1 MQSAATN
8 TIKGTRFATAH
19 LHVGQTFLSAAIHNL
34 TISFIPHK
42 TYHRRITKHHM
53 ATAATLNAAPTTR
66 TPWYKDAILYQVH
79 VRAFRDGNNDG
90 IGDFRGLTSRL
101 DYIQDLG
108 VTAIW
113 LQPFFPSPL
122 KDDGYDIADY
132 MNVNPQYGTLDDFK
146 EFLDEAHR
154 RDLKIVSEMVMN
166 HTSDQHA
173 WFQRARRAPAGSDLR
188 NWYVWNDTPN
198 KYPEVRII
206 FQDYELSNWC
216 WDPLAGA
223 YYWHRFFSH
232 QPDLNFDHPAVREAM
247 LRVVDFWLGM
257 GIDGMRLDAIP
268 YLYEREGT
276 NGENLPETHAFL
288 REVRAHID
296 NNYFDRMLLAEANQW
311 PEDAAAYFG
320 NGDECHMN
328 FHFPVMPR
336 LFMAVEREDR
346 SPIIDILE
354 QTPAPPDGCQWATFL
369 RNHDELTLEMVTD
382 EERDYM
388 YRTFAVDAKARINL
402 GIRRRLAPLMGNDRR
417 KIELMNA
424 LLLSLPG
431 TPILY
436 YGDEIEMGDNY
447 YLGDRNGVRTP
458 MQWTA
463 DRNAGFS
470 RANPQSLYLPVI
482 IDPEYH
488 YEMRNVEVQNANPHS
503 LLWWTRRILDVR
515 KQYNAFGRGTFEAL
529 SSTNSKVFTFLR
541 QWENETILV
550 VANLARVAQHV
561 ELDLSRFAG
570 QTPVELFGQT
580 KFPTI
585 GEQPYVL
592 SLGPHG
598 FYWFCINCDE
608 EPPAE
613 YPQVDLPTYHARA
626 GWTELFTGAGHKL
639 FCAALESYLRRQRW
653 FAAKAPILQRVDL
666 IDTFDL
672 ETFTAEPPLRLVFAR
687 VAYSE
692 GEPDTYVVPVTLL
705 AEDSAA
711 KQLET
716 HPHSGIVR
724 IDTSFDS
731 KHLTLCEATWSD
743 RLWPNLLATIAD
755 GMQLRGEHGALTG
768 VRTNAFASL
777 AEGWTNRGSHATPT
791 GSHHNTSVAFD
802 DRFLLKLFRR
812 VSPGPNPELEVGRA
826 LTSHQSPPSIARLA
840 GAIEYHGDAGTHIS
854 IAALHE
860 YVAHISDAKALTHD
874 ELARYFE
881 RVQALQAS
889 APADS
894 PESDSASKSPPHE
907 SASLVDLAHS
917 ELPTLAQEMIGG
929 YLHHAE
935 LLGQRLGEL
944 HLALATADGPAFTP
958 EPFSRLYQRS
968 LYQSMRNQM
977 RTTFDLLRSRRR
989 RLSESAQARADRLLA
1004 QQITLVEEFGKLTSN
1019 VFQADRIR
1027 CHGDLHL
1034 AEVLYT
1040 GKDFVFIDFEGDS
1053 RRPVSERRIKT
1064 SPLRDVAGILRSF
1077 HYAAYKA
1084 TIGEGSAHIVLHA
1097 EPAITDWAR
1106 FWSNWVQASFLRS
1119 YLETAQSG
1127 NFLPPKVEQLE
1138 TLLTAYLLERAM
1150 KELRYE
1156 LKHRPNLIDIPLEGL
1171 LQLL

>member
-1 MQSAATN
+1 MATVEVTPHKSNEVQSAT
-8 TIKGTRFATAH
+8 
-19 LHVGQTFLSAAIHNL
+19 SAQLIGV
-34 TISFIPHK
+34 IQ
-42 TYHRRITKHHM
+42 
-53 ATAATLNAAPTTR
+53 
-66 TPWYKDAILYQVH
+66 PWYKDAIIYQLH
-79 VRAFRDGNNDG
+79 VRAFHDSNRDG
-90 IGDFRGLTSRL
+90 IGDFRGLTERL

-122 KDDGYDIADY
+122 KDDGYDVADY
-132 MNVNPQYGTLDDFK
+132 VNVNPQYGTLDDFK

-154 RDLKIVSEMVMN
+154 RELKVISELVMN
-166 HTSDQHA
+166 HTSDQHE
-173 WFQRARRAPAGSDLR
+173 WFQRSRHAPAGSDWR
-188 NWYVWNDTPN
+188 NWYVWSDTPN

-206 FQDYELSNWC
+206 FQDFEPSNWS
-216 WDPLAGA
+216 WDPIAGQ

-247 LRVVDFWLGM
+247 LRVVDFWLGL

-296 NNYFDRMLLAEANQW
+296 ANFQNRMLLAEANQW

-346 SPIIDILE
+346 SPIVDILE
-354 QTPAPPDGCQWATFL
+354 QTPTPPPGCQWATFL

-458 MQWTA
+458 MQWSA

-470 RANPQSLYLPVI
+470 RANPQSLYLPVN

-488 YEMRNVEVQNANPHS
+488 YEMRNVEVQLTNPHS

-515 KQYNAFGRGTFEAL
+515 KQYTAFGRGTFEAL
-529 SSTNSKVFTFLR
+529 ATSNAKVFAFVR
-541 QWENETILV
+541 QAEDETILV

-561 ELDLSRFAG
+561 ELDLSRFRGRA
-570 QTPVELFGQT
+570 PIELFGNT
-580 KFPTI
+580 AFATI
-585 GEQPYVL
+585 GEAPYTI

-598 FYWFCINCDE
+598 FYWFCIGCGEQKSDDDR
-608 EPPAE
+608 P
-613 YPQVDLPTYHARA
+613 VILPTYRARS
-626 GWTELFTGAGHKL
+626 GWSELFAGSGHKV
-639 FCAALESYLRRQRW
+639 FCGAIESYLRRQQW
-653 FAAKAPILQRVDL
+653 FEPRARALQRVEL
-666 IDTFDL
+666 VDTFALDTSA
-672 ETFTAEPPLRLVFAR
+672 EEPPLRIIFIRAG
-687 VAYSE
+687 YSE
-692 GEPDTYVVPVTLL
+692 GEPDMYVIPVTLL
-705 AEDSAA
+705 DEAAAE

-716 HPHSGIVR
+716 HPLTGIVR
-724 IDTSFDS
+724 VDS
-731 KHLTLCEATWSD
+731 AGGGKPLTLCEATWSD
-743 RLWPNLLATIAD
+743 RLWPALFAMIASD
-755 GMQLRGEHGALTG
+755 HRRMAGRGTLFG
-768 VRTNAFASL
+768 VRTSAFPEIS
-777 AEGWTNRGSHATPT
+777 GSESIADLSPALPT

-802 DRFLLKLFRR
+802 ERFMLKLFRH
-812 VSPGPNPELEVGRA
+812 VSLGPNPEVEIGRA
-826 LTSHQSPPSIARLA
+826 LTESGSPPAIARLA
-840 GAIEYHGDAGTHIS
+840 GAIEYRGEAGTQIS

-860 YVAHISDAKALTHD
+860 YVHHSADARTMTHD

-881 RVQALQAS
+881 RVQAREAT
-889 APADS
+889 
-894 PESDSASKSPPHE
+894 SASNHSDENPAAPQ
-907 SASLVDLAHS
+907 SSGVDATSLLRLAKA
-917 ELPTLAQEMIGG
+917 ELPALAQEMIGG
-929 YLHHAE
+929 YLHLAE
-935 LLGQRLGEL
+935 LLGRRIGEL
-944 HLALATADGPAFTP
+944 HIALAKADGTIAFAP
-958 EPFSRLYQRS
+958 EPFSRLYQRG
-968 LYQSMRNQM
+968 LYQSMRNQL
-977 RTTFDLLRSRRR
+977 RTSFDVLRVRRV
-989 RLSESAQARADRLLA
+989 RLNESAQEHAAQLLQREGLLA
-1004 QQITLVEEFGKLTSN
+1004 DQFSELMKNG
-1019 VFQADRIR
+1019 VFQAQRIR

-1034 AEVLYT
+1034 AQVLYT
-1040 GKDFVFIDFEGDS
+1040 GKDFVTIDFEGDS
-1053 RRPVSERRIKT
+1053 SRPVSERRIKA
-1064 SPLRDVAGILRSF
+1064 SPLRDVAGMLRSF
-1077 HYAAYKA
+1077 HYAAHKA
-1084 TIGEGSAHIVLHA
+1084 TLGEAAAHIVLHSV
-1097 EPAITDWAR
+1097 PAIAEWAR
-1106 FWSNWVQASFLRS
+1106 YWANWVCASFLRG
-1119 YLETAQSG
+1119 YLETARPG
-1127 NFLPPKVEQLE
+1127 AFLPTDDRQLE
-1138 TLLTAYLLERAM
+1138 TLLTTYLLERAL

-1156 LKHRPNLIDIPLEGL
+1156 LLNRPHLVDVPLVGL
-1171 LQLL
+1171 LQLCSAQPRE

>member
-1 MQSAATN
+1 
-8 TIKGTRFATAH
+8 
-19 LHVGQTFLSAAIHNL
+19 
-34 TISFIPHK
+34 
-42 TYHRRITKHHM
+42 M
-53 ATAATLNAAPTTR
+53 ATVAKTPHESVAHSVTKLGSGLTNPA
-66 TPWYKDAILYQVH
+66 PWYKDAIVYQLH

-90 IGDFRGLTSRL
+90 IGDFRGLTGRL

-132 MNVNPQYGTLDDFK
+132 MNVNPQYGTLDDFR

-154 RDLKIVSEMVMN
+154 RGLKIISELVMN

-173 WFQRARRAPAGSDLR
+173 WFQRSRRAPAGSDFR
-188 NWYVWNDTPN
+188 NWYVWNDTPE
-198 KYPEVRII
+198 KYPEVRVI
-206 FQDYELSNWC
+206 FQDYEPSNWS

-232 QPDLNFDHPAVREAM
+232 QPDLNFDNPEVHQAM
-247 LRVVDFWLGM
+247 FTVLDFWLGM
-257 GIDGMRLDAIP
+257 GVDGLRLDAIP

-288 REVRAHID
+288 RDVRAHID
-296 NNYFDRMLLAEANQW
+296 KNFKDRMLLAEANQW
-311 PEDAAAYFG
+311 PEDAALYFG
-320 NGDECHMN
+320 QGDECHMN
-328 FHFPVMPR
+328 FHFPLMPR
-336 LFMAVEREDR
+336 LFMGVEREDR
-346 SPIIDILE
+346 SPIVDILE
-354 QTPAPPDGCQWATFL
+354 QTPAPPGECQWAIFL

-388 YRTFAVDAKARINL
+388 YRTFAVDARARINL

-458 MQWTA
+458 MQWSA

-488 YEMRNVEVQNANPHS
+488 YEMRNVEVQQANPHS

-515 KQYNAFGRGTFEAL
+515 KQYKAFGRGSFEAIP
-529 SSTNSKVFTFLR
+529 STNSKVFTFIR
-541 QWENETILV
+541 QLENETILV
-550 VANLARVAQHV
+550 VANLSRVAQHV
-561 ELDLSRFAG
+561 ELDLSPFAG
-570 QTPVELFGQT
+570 QIPTELFGQT

-585 GEQPYVL
+585 GEQPYVV

-598 FYWFCINCDE
+598 FFWFCISCDDE
-608 EPPAE
+608 KPQDNS
-613 YPQVDLPTYHARA
+613 QVDLPVYRARS
-626 GWTELFTGAGHKL
+626 GWTELFTGGGQKL
-639 FCAALESYLRRQRW
+639 FSSAFDSYMRRQRW
-653 FAAKAPILQRVDL
+653 FADKAYILQRVDL
-666 IDTFDL
+666 IDTVDL
-672 ETFTAEPPLRLVFAR
+672 ATSTTEPPLWLVFIR
-687 VAYSE
+687 TSYSD

-705 AEDSAA
+705 AETAA
-711 KQLET
+711 AEQLEAY
-716 HPHSGIVR
+716 PLSGIVR
-724 IDTSFDS
+724 VDTSLDGRQ
-731 KHLTLCEATWSD
+731 LTVCEATWSN
-743 RLWPNLLATIAD
+743 RLWPDLFASI
-755 GMQLRGEHGALTG
+755 GEGKQLRGNHGMLTG
-768 VRTNAFASL
+768 IRTEAFAPIF
-777 AEGWTNRGSHATPT
+777 EGWENGLPHATPT

-802 DRFLLKLFRR
+802 ERFMLKLFRR
-812 VSPGPNPELEVGRA
+812 VSPGANPELEIGSL
-826 LTSHQSPPSIARLA
+826 LTSHGAEPPIAKLA
-840 GAIEYHGDAGTHIS
+840 GAIEYRSDSGSQIS

-860 YVAHISDAKALTHD
+860 YVAHTGDAKALAHD

-881 RVQALQAS
+881 RVQAI
-889 APADS
+889 
-894 PESDSASKSPPHE
+894 ESASSSGGEGSE
-907 SASLVDLAHS
+907 SLPKPTNDGASLVDLALS
-917 ELPTLAQEMIGG
+917 ELPALAQEMIGG
-929 YLHHAE
+929 FLHLAE
-935 LLGQRLGEL
+935 LLGRRLGEL
-944 HLALATADGPAFTP
+944 HLALASVEGAAFSP
-958 EPFSRLYQRS
+958 EPFSRLYQRG

-977 RTTFDLLRSRRR
+977 RKTFDMLRANRY
-989 RLSESAQARADRLLA
+989 RLDESARNRADQLLGE
-1004 QQITLVEEFGKLTSN
+1004 QSELVEKFSELTSG

-1034 AEVLYT
+1034 AQVLFT
-1040 GKDFVFIDFEGDS
+1040 GKDFTFIDFEGDS
-1053 RRPVSERRIKT
+1053 RRPVSERRIKA
-1064 SPLRDVAGILRSF
+1064 SPLRDVAGMIRSF

-1097 EPAITDWAR
+1097 GPAIAEWAR
-1106 FWSNWVQASFLRS
+1106 FWSDWVSASLLRS
-1119 YLETAQSG
+1119 YLDTARPG

-1138 TLLTAYLLERAM
+1138 TLLTAYLLERAL

-1156 LKHRPNLIDIPLEGL
+1156 LKYRPSLVDVPLEGL

>member
-1 MQSAATN
+1 
-8 TIKGTRFATAH
+8 
-19 LHVGQTFLSAAIHNL
+19 
-34 TISFIPHK
+34 
-42 TYHRRITKHHM
+42 
-53 ATAATLNAAPTTR
+53 
-66 TPWYKDAILYQVH
+66 
-79 VRAFRDGNNDG
+79 
-90 IGDFRGLTSRL
+90 
-101 DYIQDLG
+101 
-108 VTAIW
+108 
-113 LQPFFPSPL
+113 
-122 KDDGYDIADY
+122 
-132 MNVNPQYGTLDDFK
+132 
-146 EFLDEAHR
+146 
-154 RDLKIVSEMVMN
+154 
-166 HTSDQHA
+166 
-173 WFQRARRAPAGSDLR
+173 
-188 NWYVWNDTPN
+188 
-198 KYPEVRII
+198 
-206 FQDYELSNWC
+206 
-216 WDPLAGA
+216 
-223 YYWHRFFSH
+223 
-232 QPDLNFDHPAVREAM
+232 
-247 LRVVDFWLGM
+247 
-257 GIDGMRLDAIP
+257 
-268 YLYEREGT
+268 
-276 NGENLPETHAFL
+276 
-288 REVRAHID
+288 
-296 NNYFDRMLLAEANQW
+296 
-311 PEDAAAYFG
+311 
-320 NGDECHMN
+320 MN

-458 MQWTA
+458 MQWSA

-470 RANPQSLYLPVI
+470 RANPQSLYLPVN

-488 YEMRNVEVQNANPHS
+488 YEMRNVEVQHANPHS

-515 KQYNAFGRGTFEAL
+515 KQYKAFGRGTFEAI
-529 SSTNSKVFTFLR
+529 SSANSKVFTFLR

-580 KFPTI
+580 KFPTV
-585 GEQPYVL
+585 GEQPYAL

-598 FYWFCINCDE
+598 FYWFCLGCDE
-608 EPPAE
+608 EQSSGAT
-613 YPQVDLPTYHARA
+613 QVVLPDYRARTN
-626 GWTELFTGAGHKL
+626 WTELFGGAGHKL

-653 FAAKAPILQRVDL
+653 FAAKAHILQRVDL

-672 ETFTAEPPLRLVFAR
+672 ETSAVEPPLRLVFVR

-692 GEPDTYVVPVTLL
+692 GEPDTYIVPVALL
-705 AEDSAA
+705 NEDLAS

-724 IDTSFDS
+724 INTSFDG
-731 KHLTLCEATWSD
+731 KYLTLCEATWSE
-743 RLWPNLLATIAD
+743 RLWPNLLATIAE
-755 GMQLRGEHGALTG
+755 GTRLRGEHGTLIG
-768 VRTNAFASL
+768 IRTEAFAPL
-777 AEGWTNRGSHATPT
+777 AEGWTNPDTHETPT
-791 GSHHNTSVAFD
+791 GSHHNTSVTFD
-802 DRFLLKLFRR
+802 KRFILKLFRR
-812 VSPGPNPELEVGRA
+812 VSPGSNPELEVGRA
-826 LTSHQSPPSIARLA
+826 LTSHQSQPSIARLA
-840 GAIEYHGDAGTHIS
+840 GAIEYRGDAGSQIS

-860 YVAHISDAKALTHD
+860 YIAHVSDAKTLTHD

-881 RVQALQAS
+881 RVQALETPAS
-889 APADS
+889 TD
-894 PESDSASKSPPHE
+894 PESDSSLKSPPRE
-907 SASLVDLAHS
+907 FANIVNLASL
-917 ELPTLAQEMIGG
+917 ELPALAQEMIGG

-958 EPFSRLYQRS
+958 EPFNRLYQRS

-977 RTTFDLLRSRRR
+977 RQTFDLLRNRRHH
-989 RLSESAQARADRLLA
+989 LSESAQARADRLFA
-1004 QQITLVEEFGKLTSN
+1004 QQGALVEEFGKLTSHA
-1019 VFQADRIR
+1019 FQADRIR

-1034 AEVLYT
+1034 AQVLYT

-1053 RRPVSERRIKT
+1053 RRPVSERRIKA
-1064 SPLRDVAGILRSF
+1064 SPLRDVAGMLRSF

-1084 TIGEGSAHIVLHA
+1084 TTGEGAAHIVLHA
-1097 EPAITDWAR
+1097 EPAIANWAR
-1106 FWSNWVQASFLRS
+1106 FWSNWVSASFLRS
-1119 YLETAQSG
+1119 YLETARPG
-1127 NFLPPKVEQLE
+1127 NFLPPQVEELE

-1156 LKHRPNLIDIPLEGL
+1156 LRHRPNLIDIPLEGL